1 MPSAT
6 QSAPSVTVIGLGPM
20 GRAMAAAYLDRGYD
34 VTLWNRTPSRADA
47 LVERGA
53 TLAATPEEALR
64 ANELVILSLTDF
76 EAMYAILGPA
86 EAAVAGRTLVNL
98 SSDTPEKAR
107 AGARWVTELGGTHL
121 TGGVLCPPPLI
132 GTPDVSTF
140 YSGPRE
146 AYDKHRAS
154 LEVITGRTDHRG
166 EDQGL
171 AALMYQLNMAV
182 FWPAMVAYWHTV
194 AVAAAH
200 GIKATEIAPYVT
212 ENFAGMGHFIDFY
225 APRVDAGNHAGD
237 VDRTS
242 MGLASM
248 EHVVRT
254 TADAGVDTA
263 FPEAVH
269 DIFRRITEAGHGAD
283 SFSRAVDLMRSRG
296 DRSGGHAAPVRG
308 VLGDV
313 TRDTVS

>member
-1 MPSAT
+1 MSSAS
-6 QSAPSVTVIGLGPM
+6 QSVTVIGLGPM
-20 GRAMAAAYLDRGYD
+20 GQAMAAAYLDRGYR

-53 TLAATPEEALR
+53 TLAATAEEALR
-64 ANELVILSLTDF
+64 ANELVVLSLTGYD
-76 EAMYAILGPA
+76 AMYAILEPA
-86 EAAVAGRTLVNL
+86 KAAVAGRTLVNL

-107 AGARWVTELGGTHL
+107 AGAGWVTELGGTHL

-132 GTPDVSTF
+132 GTADASTF

-146 AYDKHRAS
+146 AYDEHRAA
-154 LEVITGRTDHRG
+154 LEVITGRTDYRG
-166 EDQGL
+166 EDPGL
-171 AALMYQLNMAV
+171 AALMYQLNMAI
-182 FWPAMVAYWHTV
+182 FWPAITAYWHTV
-194 AVAAAH
+194 ALAAAH
-200 GIKATEIAPYVT
+200 GIKATEIAPYAS

-225 APRVDAGNHAGD
+225 ATRIDAGNHAGD

-248 EHVVRT
+248 EHVVHT

-269 DIFRRITEAGHGAD
+269 DIFRRLAESGHGAD
-283 SFSRAVDLMRSRG
+283 SYSRAVELMRS
-296 DRSGGHAAPVRG
+296 
-308 VLGDV
+308 
-313 TRDTVS
+313 

>member
-1 MPSAT
+1 MPA
-6 QSAPSVTVIGLGPM
+6 APSPVPAAPSHLPAAPSPAPAAAQRSVTVIGLGPM
-20 GRAMAAAYLDRGYD
+20 GQAMAAAYLGRGYR
-34 VTLWNRTPSRADA
+34 VTLFNRTPSRADA

-53 TLAATPEEALR
+53 TLAGTAEEALR
-64 ANELVILSLTDF
+64 ANELTVLSLTDF
-76 EAMYAILGPA
+76 DAMYALLGPA
-86 EAAVAGRTLVNL
+86 KEAVASRTLVNL

-132 GTPDVSTF
+132 GGPDVSAF

-146 AYDKHRAS
+146 AYEKHRAA
-154 LEVITGRTDHRG
+154 LEVITGKTDHRG
-166 EDQGL
+166 EDPGL
-171 AALMYQLNMAV
+171 AALMYQLNMAI
-182 FWPAMVAYWHTV
+182 FWPSMTAYWHTV

-200 GIKATEIAPYVT
+200 GIKATEIAPYAT

-225 APRVDAGNHAGD
+225 SPRVDAGDHAGD

-248 EHVVRT
+248 EHVVHT

-269 DIFRRITEAGHGAD
+269 DIFRRVMEAGHGAD
-283 SFSRAVDLMRSRG
+283 SFSRAVELMRR
-296 DRSGGHAAPVRG
+296 
-308 VLGDV
+308 
-313 TRDTVS
+313 

>member
-1 MPSAT
+1 MSSAS
-6 QSAPSVTVIGLGPM
+6 QSVTVIGLGPM
-20 GRAMAAAYLDRGYD
+20 GQAMAAAYLDRGYR

-53 TLAATPEEALR
+53 TLAATAEEALR
-64 ANELVILSLTDF
+64 ANELVVLSLTGYD
-76 EAMYAILGPA
+76 AMYAILEPA
-86 EAAVAGRTLVNL
+86 KAAVAGRTLVNL

-107 AGARWVTELGGTHL
+107 AGAGWVTELGGTHL

-132 GTPDVSTF
+132 GTADASTF

-146 AYDKHRAS
+146 AYDEHRAA
-154 LEVITGRTDHRG
+154 LEVITGRTDYRG
-166 EDQGL
+166 EDPGL
-171 AALMYQLNMAV
+171 AALMYQLNMAI
-182 FWPAMVAYWHTV
+182 FWPAITAYWHTV
-194 AVAAAH
+194 ALAAAH
-200 GIKATEIAPYVT
+200 GIKATEIAPYAS

-225 APRVDAGNHAGD
+225 ATRIDAGNHAGD

-248 EHVVRT
+248 EHVVHT

-269 DIFRRITEAGHGAD
+269 DIFRRLAEAGHGAD
-283 SFSRAVDLMRSRG
+283 SYSRAVELMRS
-296 DRSGGHAAPVRG
+296 
-308 VLGDV
+308 
-313 TRDTVS
+313 

>member
-1 MPSAT
+1 MSSAS
-6 QSAPSVTVIGLGPM
+6 QSVTVIGLGPM
-20 GRAMAAAYLDRGYD
+20 GQAMAAAYLDRGYR

-53 TLAATPEEALR
+53 TLAATAEEALR
-64 ANELVILSLTDF
+64 ANELVVLSLTGYD
-76 EAMYAILGPA
+76 AMYAILEPA
-86 EAAVAGRTLVNL
+86 KAAVAGRTLVNL

-107 AGARWVTELGGTHL
+107 AGAGWVTELGGTHL

-132 GTPDVSTF
+132 GTADASTF

-146 AYDKHRAS
+146 AYDEHRAA

-166 EDQGL
+166 EDPGL
-171 AALMYQLNMAV
+171 AALMYQLNMAI
-182 FWPAMVAYWHTV
+182 FWPAITAYWHTV
-194 AVAAAH
+194 ALAAAH
-200 GIKATEIAPYVT
+200 GIKATEIAPYAS

-225 APRVDAGNHAGD
+225 ATRIDAGNHAGD

-248 EHVVRT
+248 EHVVHT

-269 DIFRRITEAGHGAD
+269 DIFRRLAEAGHGAD
-283 SFSRAVDLMRSRG
+283 SYSRAVELMRS
-296 DRSGGHAAPVRG
+296 
-308 VLGDV
+308 
-313 TRDTVS
+313 

>member
-1 MPSAT
+1 MSSAS
-6 QSAPSVTVIGLGPM
+6 QSVTVIGLGPM
-20 GRAMAAAYLDRGYD
+20 GQAMAAAYLDHGYR

-53 TLAATPEEALR
+53 TLAATAEEALR
-64 ANELVILSLTDF
+64 ANELVVLSLTGYD
-76 EAMYAILGPA
+76 AMYAILEPA
-86 EAAVAGRTLVNL
+86 KAAVAGRTLVNL

-107 AGARWVTELGGTHL
+107 AGAGWVTELGGTHL

-132 GTPDVSTF
+132 GTADASTF

-146 AYDKHRAS
+146 AYDEHRAA
-154 LEVITGRTDHRG
+154 LEVITGRTDYRG
-166 EDQGL
+166 EDPGL
-171 AALMYQLNMAV
+171 AALMYQLNMAI
-182 FWPAMVAYWHTV
+182 FWPAITAYWHTV
-194 AVAAAH
+194 ALAAAH
-200 GIKATEIAPYVT
+200 GIKATEIAPYAS

-225 APRVDAGNHAGD
+225 ATRIDAGNHAGD

-248 EHVVRT
+248 EHVVHT

-269 DIFRRITEAGHGAD
+269 DIFRRLAEAGHGAD
-283 SFSRAVDLMRSRG
+283 SYSRAVELMRS
-296 DRSGGHAAPVRG
+296 
-308 VLGDV
+308 
-313 TRDTVS
+313 